1 LNSRKIL
8 IVSDAWEP
16 QVSGVVTTLNNTIRE
31 LEKMG
36 HSIKVFS
43 PQDCRIQFPLPLY
56 SEIKLGIPSRRKIK
70 EAIEWDPHHIHISTP
85 EGPIGRAFCR
95 RLDRMKIRYTTAY
108 HTKFPEFVKRKL
120 RFVPLW
126 LSHIF
131 MRYVN
136 RKSTAIMVPTPS
148 MVEELTSLGYKCVR
162 LWGRGYDEDVFKP
175 DLIQK
180 KEPVFV
186 CVSRVSLEK
195 SLEDFFELDLPGRK
209 IMVGDGPDR
218 KMYEKKYKD
227 VEFVGYKKGKE
238 LAQYYRD
245 ASVFVF
251 PSKLD
256 TFGVVMIESIACG
269 TPIAAYNVTGPKD
282 IVENGINGYIGD
294 DLWINAINCLKLD
307 RKEVCQ
313 SSHKY
318 TWKSATMQFLNNLEN
333 IKEEHEDN
341 SRLRRFTL

>member
-1 LNSRKIL
+1 MNTKKIL
-8 IVSDAWEP
+8 IVTDAWEP

-36 HSIKVFS
+36 HTVEVFS
-43 PQDCRIQFPLPLY
+43 PQECRYRFPLPFY
-56 SEIKLGIPSRRKIK
+56 SEIKLGIPSRRRIK
-70 EAIEWDPHHIHISTP
+70 QTISQGFDHIHISTP
-85 EGPIGRAFCR
+85 EGPIGSAFCR
-95 RLDRMKIRYTTAY
+95 RLNRLGIRYTTAY

-120 RFVPLW
+120 PFIPLW

-136 RKSTAIMVPTPS
+136 RRSTAIMVPTPS
-148 MVEELTSLGYKCVR
+148 MIEELTELGYKNVK
-162 LWGRGYDEDVFKP
+162 LWSRGYDEDVFGP
-175 DLIQK
+175 DLTK
-180 KEPVFV
+180 KEEPVFV
-186 CVSRVSLEK
+186 CISRVSVEK

-218 KMYEKKYKD
+218 KMYQKKYKD

-238 LAQYYRD
+238 LAQYYKD

-251 PSKLD
+251 PSRLD

-282 IVENGINGYIGD
+282 IVENGVNGYIGD
-294 DLWINAINCLKLD
+294 DLWVNTINCLELD
-307 RKEVCQ
+307 RERVYA
-313 SSHKY
+313 SSRKF
-318 TWKSATMQFLNNLEN
+318 TWESATIQFLNNLERTN
-333 IKEEHEDN
+333 
-341 SRLRRFTL
+341 T